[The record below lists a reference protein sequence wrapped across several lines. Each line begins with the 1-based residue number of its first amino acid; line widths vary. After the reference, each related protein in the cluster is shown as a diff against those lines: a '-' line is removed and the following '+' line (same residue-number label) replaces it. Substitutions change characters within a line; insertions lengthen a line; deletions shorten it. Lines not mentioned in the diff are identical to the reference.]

1 MLEKLFKKLGFVP
14 QTTYTK
20 LLNQQ
25 EENIKKITKL
35 EQRNKHL
42 LEEFNSLNRFKDS
55 LYENIDDLTQHN
67 TELVNKNIIQKNEIK
82 ELYSLNQQRRNRL
95 RLAEKDKRRLH
106 RIINDLRQQI
116 DVMQT
121 KDDKKDQEFKKL
133 KAQLNFTL
141 GMHAILQNN
150 YDRVAHLI
158 YLPECMRMKL
168 LAQYQRTYLDSVENQ
183 YVRNLLQ
190 Q

>member
-1 MLEKLFKKLGFVP
+1 MLEKLFKKFGFVS
-14 QTTYTK
+14 QTTYNN

-25 EENIKKITKL
+25 EENTKKIAKL
-35 EQRNKHL
+35 EQQNKHL
-42 LEEFNSLNRFKDS
+42 LEEYNSLNRFKDS
-55 LYENIDDLTQHN
+55 LFENISDLAQRN
-67 TELVNKNIIQKNEIK
+67 TELVIKTSTQKNEIK
-82 ELYSLNQQRRNRL
+82 ELCGLNQQKRNRL

-121 KDDKKDQEFKKL
+121 KDDKTNQEFKKL

-158 YLPECMRMKL
+158 YLPECIRLKL

-183 YVRNLLQ
+183 YVRSLLQ

>member
-14 QTTYTK
+14 QATYTK

-35 EQRNKHL
+35 EQQNKHL

-82 ELYSLNQQRRNRL
+82 ELYSLNQQRRSRL